1 MKAMKCD
8 RCGKIYI
15 EGDGRNVKSIVIH
28 KLDWDGCY
36 PEGPGYIDL
45 CPECL
50 DELVDFLANKE
61 AEEVSSFIQG
71 TVDLPPIEGIS
82 EKDLEYLTARMG
94 EEFSKFLS
102 RWGSILTLVKKGTPP
117 RKLFEN
123 TKEEVEHACC
133 CDEKKSNMNAD
144 PVKEILDELLKA
156 DRVHPLDIYF
166 GDQFFNHY
174 VVKGENEDE

>member
-1 MKAMKCD
+1 MKVMKCD

-15 EGDGRNVKSIVIH
+15 EGNGINVKSIAIH
-28 KLDWDGCY
+28 KQDWNGDY
-36 PEGPGYIDL
+36 PWGAG
-45 CPECL
+45 CL

-61 AEEVSSFIQG
+61 EEEETPTFIQG

-82 EKDLEYLTARMG
+82 EKDLEYLTDRIG
-94 EEFSKFLS
+94 EEFTKFIY
-102 RWGSILTLVKKGTPP
+102 RWSSILTLVKKGTPL

-123 TKEEVEHACC
+123 TKEEVKHTCC
-133 CDEKKSNMNAD
+133 RNEKESNINAD
-144 PVKEILDELLKA
+144 PVKGILDDLLKTN
-156 DRVHPLDIYF
+156 RVSPLEIHF